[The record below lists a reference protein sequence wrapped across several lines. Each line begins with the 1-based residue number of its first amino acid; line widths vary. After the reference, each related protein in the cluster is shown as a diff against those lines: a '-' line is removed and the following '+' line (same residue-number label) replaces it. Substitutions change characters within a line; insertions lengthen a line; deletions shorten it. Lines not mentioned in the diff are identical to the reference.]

1 MQIARLISQMENQ
14 WFVGREQELSI
25 LEEYIIHKPQWCLTH
40 LTGTTGI
47 GKTTLLKRFQINHP
61 TITMIYLSGVGGY
74 ETKEAFLA
82 DLWEEIQNLSS
93 LIPDDFIVTEK
104 NTANLLNNM
113 AGAHGKLVLLFDSF
127 ELWCPIHKWI
137 REKWIPLLSM
147 KIRIVTS
154 SRFQLPSDWQR
165 SPGWHGLIKN
175 VEVGSLKKHS
185 VHHYL
190 DQRGIHD
197 KDARYNIEF
206 YSKGVPLAL
215 RIICDLVE
223 QNKGIFNDQDDSFS
237 YYLYSISQ
245 QLLSAS
251 GEIILHQNLLTVAS
265 VFWWFD
271 YELLQSVYNQPIT
284 PTEFYHFCQ
293 LPYIEVCEN
302 GRWRMN
308 DDIRQW
314 LSTDFSVR
322 NPEKYELVL
331 QKATV
336 ALKKKLGLVT
346 AEQKLPYILNIL
358 HVNQNGF
365 IKRFGFGASNTK
377 FQAGPLEESEL
388 PIICD
393 MFEKFVLSLK
403 PFLPD
408 KWHQY
413 RYFQEVWKVQPDAFI
428 AVRLDKKIVGFI
440 SFVPMNRKTRKLFSQ
455 NPVYAEY
462 INKTKCQE
470 KEYLIWVISADP
482 NFDPDVTA
490 FNLRYIFS
498 QLAKDTLIYV
508 ISPFPDLAKLFL
520 SIGFK
525 SLEYDTTFTD
535 GLPMS
540 FLQLDLRNCDL
551 STAISQVLETKPEE
565 PEFNI
570 QEFVS
575 QIKRILVYF
584 HQSESEQ
591 LIQTVI
597 SKYSSLSHYA
607 TPVDFRKRLL
617 AIVKE
622 LESGSED
629 DQLYANIID
638 LAYIKK
644 NYKHDT
650 IAERLNLSL
659 STYYRYLKKSIEKVA
674 YALLTH

>member
-1 MQIARLISQMENQ
+1 MQIARLLSQMENQ

-25 LEEYIIHKPQWCLTH
+25 LEEIILHKPEWYLIH
-40 LTGTTGI
+40 ITGPTGI
-47 GKTTLLKRFQINHP
+47 GKTSLLKRFQTIHP
-61 TITMIYLSGVGGY
+61 NIAMIYFSGVGGY

-82 DLWEEIQNLSS
+82 DLWEEIQNHTKKV
-93 LIPDDFIVTEK
+93 PEGFILNEK
-104 NTANLLNNM
+104 NAANLLNNLVKEN
-113 AGAHGKLVLLFDSF
+113 GKIVFLFDSF

-147 KIRIVTS
+147 KIRIITS

-165 SPGWHGLIKN
+165 LPGWHGLIKTI
-175 VEVGSLKKHS
+175 EVGSLKKHS
-185 VHHYL
+185 VQQYL
-190 DQRGIHD
+190 DERLITD
-197 KDARYNIEF
+197 NNARYHIEY

-215 RIICDLVE
+215 RLICDLVE

-251 GEIILHQNLLTVAS
+251 GEIILHQNLLTTAS
-265 VFWWFD
+265 IFWWFD
-271 YELLQSVYNQPIT
+271 YDLLKSVYDQPT
-284 PTEFYHFCQ
+284 TTTEFYHFCQ

-302 GRWRMN
+302 GRWRIN

-331 QKATV
+331 KRAT
-336 ALKKKLGLVT
+336 ATLKKQLDLVA

-377 FQAGPLEESEL
+377 FQAGPLTESEL
-388 PIICD
+388 PIICN
-393 MFEKFVLSLK
+393 MFEKFVRSLK

-408 KWHQY
+408 KWQQY
-413 RYFQEVWKVQPDAFI
+413 RYFHEVWKLQPEAFI
-428 AVRLDKKIVGFI
+428 AVRLADKIVGFI
-440 SFVPMNRKTRKLFSQ
+440 TFVQLNRKTRDLFSR

-462 INKTKCQE
+462 INRTTFQE
-470 KEYLIWVISADP
+470 KEFLIWVISADP
-482 NFDPDVTA
+482 NYDPDVTA
-490 FNLRYIFS
+490 FNFRYIFS
-498 QLAKDTLIYV
+498 QLAKDTLINV
-508 ISPFPDLAKLFL
+508 VSPFPDLANIFL
-520 SIGFK
+520 SLGFK
-525 SLEYDTTFTD
+525 SLEYNTTFTND
-535 GLPMS
+535 LPMS
-540 FLQLDLRNCDL
+540 LLQLDLRNSDL
-551 STAISQVLETKPEE
+551 SKAINQVLDSKPEE
-565 PEFNI
+565 PEI
-570 QEFVS
+570 YMQEFIS
-575 QIKRILVYF
+575 LMKKILIYF
-584 HQSESEQ
+584 HQSMSEQ
-591 LIQTVI
+591 LIHSAI
-597 SKYSSLSHYA
+597 NKYTFLSHLT
-607 TPVDFRKRLL
+607 TPIDFRKRLL
-617 AIVKE
+617 TILNE
-622 LESGSED
+622 MERGSED
-629 DQLYANIID
+629 EQLYASIID